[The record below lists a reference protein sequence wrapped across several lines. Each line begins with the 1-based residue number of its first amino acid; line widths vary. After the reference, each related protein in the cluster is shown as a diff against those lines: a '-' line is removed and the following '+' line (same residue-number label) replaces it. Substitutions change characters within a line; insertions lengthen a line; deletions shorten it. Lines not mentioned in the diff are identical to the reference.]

1 MKFLPFKNLSVILLY
16 VFVFFSCTNESTS
29 KDAEKAKSEEKPDF
43 SDADVFE
50 NQGEEGE
57 EIFQAVKDTPEFI
70 GGKKK
75 MYEFINSNVRHPR
88 EAAENGV
95 SGLVYV
101 RFVVEKNGKITNPKL
116 LKGIGSGCDE
126 EAIRVIAM
134 MPKWKPGAHNGKVVR
149 CYHTLPIAFQKVK
162 VK

>member
-1 MKFLPFKNLSVILLY
+1 MQVLNSKNSFLVLIFAI
-16 VFVFFSCTNESTS
+16 FFLACSDSSSSDKTV
-29 KDAEKAKSEEKPDF
+29 KDETETKPDF

-50 NQGEEGE
+50 NQGVEGE

-134 MPKWKPGAHNGKVVR
+134 MPNWKPGAHNGKVVR

-162 VK
+162 IK

>member
-1 MKFLPFKNLSVILLY
+1 MQFLNSKNSILVLFFAIFFLACSDSSSSNKSV
-16 VFVFFSCTNESTS
+16 
-29 KDAEKAKSEEKPDF
+29 KDETETKPDF

-50 NQGEEGE
+50 KENVEGE
-57 EIFQAVKDTPEFI
+57 EIFQSVKVKPEFI

-134 MPKWKPGAHNGKVVR
+134 MPNWKPGAHNGKVVR

-162 VK
+162 IK